1 MLDYSIL
8 KCKPNIRRESTA
20 DGSSTVVYKDLLSKT
35 TTDNRLSFYNSNI
48 VVVTKDYI
56 ARPDLVSLAIYGS
69 DEYADIICKFN
80 NISNPF
86 ELNEGM
92 VLILPDLSSVR
103 NVLTVGKPSEE
114 AKADNTINKIEKN
127 NQKKRNESRSP
138 GQQVIGE
145 KSYVIDREN
154 RIIYY

>member
-1 MLDYSIL
+1 
-8 KCKPNIRRESTA
+8 
-20 DGSSTVVYKDLLSKT
+20 
-35 TTDNRLSFYNSNI
+35 
-48 VVVTKDYI
+48 
-56 ARPDLVSLAIYGS
+56 
-69 DEYADIICKFN
+69 
-80 NISNPF
+80 
-86 ELNEGM
+86 M

-114 AKADNTINKIEKN
+114 AKSDNTINKIDKN

-138 GQQVIGE
+138 GQQVVGE